1 MGLRATNIMTL
12 HYDEGFAAT
21 LRQAKLIAF
30 DVDGTLT
37 DSIEQI
43 ILCFER
49 TFAYANLPV
58 PSPQA
63 IKGTIGMSL
72 ALGIQSLLPDPSDE
86 KLAAQVTQLY
96 RDTFSVSKDINVT
109 KLFAGTKEMLETLYN
124 KGYILAIASG
134 KSKIGVDRFLD
145 DVPEIK
151 PYFSIVCTGDSCKSK
166 PHPDMIEIISAKSG
180 VSVDKII
187 GVGDALLDI
196 QMFRNARCHELG
208 VLTGVCDFYDLE
220 DLNCE
225 FILPKA
231 VDIINYL

>member
-1 MGLRATNIMTL
+1 MTL
-12 HYDEGFAAT
+12 HFDEGFAQT
-21 LRQAKLIAF
+21 LEQVKLIAF

-49 TFAYANLPV
+49 TFEHAGLPV
-58 PSPQA
+58 PTPQA

-72 ALGIQSLLPDPSDE
+72 ALGIQSLLPDPNDE
-86 KLAAQVTQLY
+86 KLAAQITQLY

-109 KLFAGTKEMLETLYN
+109 KLFDGTLEMLDTLHT
-124 KGYILAIASG
+124 KGYTLAIASG
-134 KSKIGVDRFLD
+134 KSKVGVDRFLD
-145 DVPEIK
+145 DVPELK
-151 PYFSIVCTGDSCKSK
+151 KYFPIVCTGDTCSSK
-166 PHPDMIEIISAKSG
+166 PSPEMIELISAKSG
-180 VSVDKII
+180 VSVDKIL

-208 VLTGVCDFYDLE
+208 VLTGVCDYYAFD
-220 DLNCE
+220 DCDCE

-231 VDIINYL
+231 VDIIKYL